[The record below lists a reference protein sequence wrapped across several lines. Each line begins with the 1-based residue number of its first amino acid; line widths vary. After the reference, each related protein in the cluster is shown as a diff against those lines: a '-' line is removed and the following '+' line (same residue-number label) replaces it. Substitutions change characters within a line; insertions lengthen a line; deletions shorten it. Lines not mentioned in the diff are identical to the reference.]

1 MLNIFFRTIIIY
13 VVVVVAMRFMGKR
26 QIGEFEPS
34 EFVIAIMISEV
45 AAIPLGNVATP
56 LLQGIIPV
64 LTLIIAE
71 ICLSFICIKS
81 GRARNIF
88 IGKPSIIIEKGI
100 INQNELKKVRFDLED
115 VIEELRCNGYCNISD
130 IEYAI
135 LETSGQLSIIPKPAY
150 APATKQDVKAP
161 LNPSSVPF
169 ILAKDGCIIYSELS
183 RSNHDV
189 NWFHSQ
195 MKKFNIS
202 KVEDVFFASLDSAG
216 TLTMQKK
223 QANKKSRGDFNA

>member
-13 VVVVVAMRFMGKR
+13 VVVVIAMRFMGKR

-45 AAIPLGNVATP
+45 AAIPLGNVAIP

-64 LTLIIAE
+64 LTLIVAE
-71 ICLSFICIKS
+71 ISLSFICVKS

-88 IGKPSIIIEKGI
+88 IGKPSIIIKQGVI
-100 INQNELKKVRFDLED
+100 DQKELKKLRFDLED
-115 VIEELRCNGYCNISD
+115 VIEELRCNGYNNVSE

-135 LETSGQLSIIPKPAY
+135 LETSGQLSIIAKPAY
-150 APATKQDVKAP
+150 CPATKQDVGAM

-189 NWFHSQ
+189 NWFYAQ
-195 MKKFNIS
+195 MKKHNIS

-223 QANKKSRGDFNA
+223 QGESKNA